1 MPVVRVKRKFQVT
14 IPAEVRKRLDLAE
27 GDYLEVTEEDNQ
39 IVLKPKVVLDKPD
52 ERALAQLE
60 AILERIRQPG
70 EVSEEEV
77 ERDVLEAIRT
87 VRRDAR
93 ARRRS

>member
-39 IVLKPKVVLDKPD
+39 IVLKPKLVLDKPD

>member
-39 IVLKPKVVLDKPD
+39 IVLKPKLVLDKPD

-60 AILERIRQPG
+60 AILDRIRQPG

>member
-14 IPAEVRKRLDLAE
+14 IPAEVRKRLGLAE
-27 GDYLEVTEEDNQ
+27 GDYLEVTEEDNH

-52 ERALAQLE
+52 EEALAQLE

-70 EVSEEEV
+70 EISEEEV
-77 ERDVLEAIRT
+77 EKDVLEAIRT

>member
-14 IPAEVRKRLDLAE
+14 IPAEVRKRLGLAE
-27 GDYLEVTEEDNQ
+27 GDYLEVTEEDNH

-70 EVSEEEV
+70 GIPEEEV
-77 ERDVLEAIRT
+77 EKDVLEAIRT

>member
-14 IPAEVRKRLDLAE
+14 IPAEVRTRLGLGE
-27 GDYLEVTEEDNQ
+27 GDYLEVTEEDGH

-70 EVSEEEV
+70 EVSEKEV

>member
-14 IPAEVRKRLDLAE
+14 IPAEVRKRLGLAE
-27 GDYLEVTEEDNQ
+27 GDYLEVTEEDSH

-52 ERALAQLE
+52 EETLAQLE

-77 ERDVLEAIRT
+77 EKDVLEAIRT